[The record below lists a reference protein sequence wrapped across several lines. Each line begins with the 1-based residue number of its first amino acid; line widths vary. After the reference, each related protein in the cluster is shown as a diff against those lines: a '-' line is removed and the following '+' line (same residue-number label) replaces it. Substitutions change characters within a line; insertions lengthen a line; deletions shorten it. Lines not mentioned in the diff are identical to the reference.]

1 MFKIIPKTL
10 RSRFFSKR
18 SNERFVIGKF
28 AYKLIQNNRDIAL
41 EGLLKYFLSPFP
53 HVELNTQL
61 NYHLTISFGDCEIEV
76 EKRKYKASIFRISHF
91 EGKTSLKIR
100 IIESVIVGSNIN
112 ADFILCHIP
121 NFIDNEGFATQ
132 TGRGIIHG
140 RLVLEDEEYKI
151 ILDKLFDFD
160 RIIKNLWYFPGTS
173 ITHKAII
180 CKKNEQKTTFEE
192 FEKKLKDLDLF
203 LSFLK
208 GSRIKSILHLGYKIN
223 YFGRLKILKRP
234 FYIFRKLF
242 FQKGLFRKKPLLSL
256 RFLFAK
262 EEKIWEY
269 LRYEPKFEYYKV
281 DRSFFRFDIS
291 EDIMKLYPKFV
302 SKVGDVNWGRGLKL
316 VLDIYFQTNKKDA
329 DYITLININQ
339 IVFEAIS
346 WLKFVEIDCKY
357 NASDYK
363 KSNLYPAHKKLKEL
377 LSWLNVSDVIPI
389 ELKELQQ
396 FGSSINRNSASEV
409 VTYIRNCYVH
419 PSQIHILNSFSEK
432 MMEEAWTL
440 SCHYIDLILLRI
452 IEHDTNY
459 YNRIKNKVELVPW

>member
-1 MFKIIPKTL
+1 MFKIVPKTL
-10 RSRFFSKR
+10 RSRFLSKR
-18 SNERFVIGKF
+18 SNECFIIGKF
-28 AYKLIQNNRDIAL
+28 SYKLIQNNQDIAL
-41 EGLLKYFLSPFP
+41 EGVLKYYLSPFP
-53 HVELNTQL
+53 YAELNTQL
-61 NYHLTISFGDCEIEV
+61 SYHLTISFGSCEIAIE
-76 EKRKYKASIFRISHF
+76 ERKYRASIYHISHV
-91 EGKTSLKIR
+91 EGKTSFKIR
-100 IIESVIVGSNIN
+100 IVESVLIGTNAN

-121 NFIDNEGFATQ
+121 NFIDNEGFATR

-140 RLVLEDEEYKI
+140 RLVLEDEEYKV

-160 RIIKNLWYFPGTS
+160 RIIKNLSYFPGTS

-180 CKKNEQKTTFEE
+180 CKKNEQKITFDE

-234 FYIFRKLF
+234 FFIFRKLF
-242 FQKGLFRKKPLLSL
+242 QKGIFRKKLSL
-256 RFLFAK
+256 SLKYFFAK

-269 LRYEPKFEYYKV
+269 LRYEQKFEYYKI

-291 EDIMKLYPKFV
+291 EDIMKLYPKFI
-302 SKVGDVNWGRGLKL
+302 SKVGDANWGKGLKL

-346 WLKFVEIDCKY
+346 WLKFVEIDCRY
-357 NASDYK
+357 TASDYK

-377 LSWLNVSDVIPI
+377 LNWLNISDVIPV

-396 FGSSINRNSASEV
+396 FGSSINKNSASEV
-409 VTYIRNCYVH
+409 ITFIRNRYVH
-419 PSQIHILNSFSEK
+419 PSQIFVLNSFSEK

-440 SCHYIDLILLRI
+440 GCHYIDLILLRI

-459 YNRIKNKVELVPW
+459 YNRIKNKIEQVPW